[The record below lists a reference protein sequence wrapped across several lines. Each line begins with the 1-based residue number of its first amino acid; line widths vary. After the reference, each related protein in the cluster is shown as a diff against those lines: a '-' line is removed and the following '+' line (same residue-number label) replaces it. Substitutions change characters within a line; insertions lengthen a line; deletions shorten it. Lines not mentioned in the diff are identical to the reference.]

1 MIHDFNSPALWNA
14 GRSGSSVG
22 RCRRVE
28 ALLEPSAPL
37 GAGDQANPRGSM
49 LPDHVSCPA
58 LLFPDLVELYV
69 KLRDPNICGTK

>member
-1 MIHDFNSPALWNA
+1 MISTAR
-14 GRSGSSVG
+14 RSGRREDPVVRYE
-22 RCRRVE
+22 RCRRAE

-58 LLFPDLVELYV
+58 LLFPDLVELHV
-69 KLRDPNICGTK
+69 KLRDGYYIA